1 MTYIESET
9 VTDMMYG
16 GGMMT
21 GHKINL
27 ATNFNYSDAGKKSDS
42 KEAPAITINNNSIT
56 MNGVPPKPETIE
68 EWQAW
73 YAKEQA
79 AKAAQAITGQQPVI
93 DVTP

>member
-1 MTYIESET
+1 
-9 VTDMMYG
+9 
-16 GGMMT
+16 MMT

-27 ATNFNYSDAGKKSDS
+27 ATNFNYSDTGKKN
-42 KEAPAITINNNSIT
+42 ETPQTQINVNNNSIT

-73 YAKEQA
+73 YAREQA
-79 AKAAQAITGQQPVI
+79 AKALTEAVPKLEII